1 MITKMIENAYD
12 TRSEII
18 PAEEVEKLQVVLSR
32 YKDEESKNEKSNC
45 CIHGEKEC
53 SVRSGADCGDWKD
66 RRARVMVERKIIRD

>member
-53 SVRSGADCGDWKD
+53 E
-66 RRARVMVERKIIRD
+66 VEERGER